1 MVLGKLSPRVR
12 LPSKAFVCLVPTKH
26 WRRNSWQEQ
35 KQVLI
40 VGVEAS
46 KSPRRHSRCLTT
58 ACHES
63 VQVAYFLI
71 LIWST
76 NNWYWIKSLWHQ
88 WSKLNLTFLW
98 WHGHHLMIFKTALMA
113 LVLFWWVE
121 KKHRQ
126 EIKTFRRLSKA
137 AKVVKMDWH
146 ESPSCCSLTKKTS
159 LCCQR
164 FGFCCLFW
172 DWELVS
178 VVTYKCDKATFK
190 LVVSIRRVTLFLHSV
205 ARYGNSTFTTLLLPC
220 YTRAWMK
227 HRQLGWPQYSK
238 TGCFK
243 SPLP

>member
-1 MVLGKLSPRVR
+1 MIKAESHFSLVARPSFDDLQNCINGSSFVLMG
-12 LPSKAFVCLVPTKH
+12 
-26 WRRNSWQEQ
+26 
-35 KQVLI
+35 
-40 VGVEAS
+40 G
-46 KSPRRHSRCLTT
+46 
-58 ACHES
+58 
-63 VQVAYFLI
+63 
-71 LIWST
+71 
-76 NNWYWIKSLWHQ
+76 
-88 WSKLNLTFLW
+88 
-98 WHGHHLMIFKTALMA
+98 
-113 LVLFWWVE
+113 

-220 YTRAWMK
+220 VTPEHEWSTANLVGPNTVK
-227 HRQLGWPQYSK
+227 QGV
-238 TGCFK
+238 FK